1 MAFESLLFSQFEETT
16 GTFSV
21 FLFCSSNKP
30 FVPDTSDTKIFS
42 QKSLSFTHSYL
53 RIDVGYECHHIM
65 LGLEIKR
72 AYLKKSDICAII
84 YAVFLY
90 SAVRRATYHIHYR

>member
-1 MAFESLLFSQFEETT
+1 MRTGILLGTMRSWDTVSLLIKNELLYQACIGLGAGAF
-16 GTFSV
+16 
-21 FLFCSSNKP
+21 
-30 FVPDTSDTKIFS
+30 FVYGG
-42 QKSLSFTHSYL
+42 L
-53 RIDVGYECHHIM
+53 DVGYECHHIM

-90 SAVRRATYHIHYR
+90 LAVRRATYHIHYR